1 MAIKKGRKTRKNKSM
16 LGGIGQGGYYTF
28 EDRRGLIRGTQFIR
42 ELRNCPTGYTNCN
55 DKCIV
60 IKFERNTPKQRYYL
74 TYAKASN
81 PEDLR
86 YAVITMA
93 PNDQDHVLL
102 GFPLET
108 EFGEPDGNNY
118 LIFSMK
124 VPPREDPLELDGK
137 FILFDLKPYFIED
150 IKRYLVYA
158 EKEKF
163 DAQIYP
169 FPHIIFRGF
178 YLYDNDTMYPRHPEY
193 YNEMFQITDKRL
205 VKIKN
210 RYENL
215 VLSYDETLREF
226 DLEKSFIKDAGKK
239 YFFTKIKILDK
250 KDIRDEFFKNLKTE
264 YDTFI
269 LELENTQ
276 TRSKGGKRNARLKK
290 SKKTK
295 RRKSRFK
302 NS

>member
-28 EDRRGLIRGTQFIR
+28 EDRRDLIRGTQFIR
-42 ELRNCPTGYTNCN
+42 EVNNCPEGYMNCN

-60 IKFERNTPKQRYYL
+60 KKFKKNHENERYYL

-93 PNDQDHVLL
+93 PDDQDHVLL

-108 EFGEPDGNNY
+108 EFGEPDRNNY

-137 FILFDLKPYFIED
+137 FILFDLKPDFIED
-150 IKRYLVYA
+150 IKSYLVYA

-163 DAQIYP
+163 DAQIRP

-178 YLYDNDTMYPRHPEY
+178 HLYDNNMKYPLTPEY
-193 YNEMFQITDKRL
+193 YNEMFQITDKGL
-205 VKIKN
+205 VEIKN
-210 RYENL
+210 KYKDL
-215 VLSYDETLREF
+215 VLSYDETRTF
-226 DLEKSFIKDAGKK
+226 DLKKSFIRAAGDK
-239 YFFTKIKILDK
+239 YFFTNIRILNKD
-250 KDIRDEFFKNLKTE
+250 DIRREFFENLETE
-264 YDTFI
+264 YNTFI

-276 TRSKGGKRNARLKK
+276 TRSKGGKRNARQKK
-290 SKKTK
+290 SKKKKKTK
-295 RRKSRFK
+295 FK
-302 NS
+302 KIQK